1 MSDHSEHPEQG
12 EQHGGGRDHPPFK
25 FSVDGRPFESDRPIL
40 TGAQIKARASVDP
53 SFGLFLE
60 GRGQA
65 PDQQIADGQAVDL
78 REPGRERFYTAP
90 PANFGSVR

>member
-1 MSDHSEHPEQG
+1 METMKGHGQEEHR
-12 EQHGGGRDHPPFK
+12 GGRDHAPFK
-25 FSVDGRPFESDRPIL
+25 FSVDDRPFESDQPVL

-65 PDQQIADGQAVDL
+65 PDQQIADSQPVDL

-90 PANFGSVR
+90 PANFGTRR

>member
-1 MSDHSEHPEQG
+1 MSETMKEQPR
-12 EQHGGGRDHPPFK
+12 EEHGGGRDHAPYK
-25 FSVDGRPFESDRPIL
+25 FSVDNRPFETDQPML

-60 GRGQA
+60 AHGQA
-65 PDQQIADGQAVDL
+65 ADEQIADRQSVDF

-90 PANFGSVR
+90 PANFGDRS